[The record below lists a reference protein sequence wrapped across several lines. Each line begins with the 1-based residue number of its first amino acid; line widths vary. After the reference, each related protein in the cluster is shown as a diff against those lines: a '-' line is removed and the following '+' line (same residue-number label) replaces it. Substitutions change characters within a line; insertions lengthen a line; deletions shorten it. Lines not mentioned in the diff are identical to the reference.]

1 MAASPILPRNNA
13 DVTGQQRRVK
23 GAINEFSRRMRKVRA
38 GMLKI
43 LADQQYQVITLN
55 SFGINATT
63 YQFLL
68 DDSVLSRID
77 LEIAYLIDELMDEG
91 TPQTNWF
98 VKGYAEPAYVNGL
111 AMTHA
116 NLSVQSAS
124 YAASRPTLESVLMSP
139 AYKSRI
145 GLLRARVFNE
155 MKGLSDTMKGDL
167 SATLSRGMAA
177 GQNPRKIAKDI
188 EQRVGVSTSRA
199 NRIAQTEIVGAMR
212 TARRA
217 EAQQAQTELGIM
229 SKMMHLSALKPTTRP
244 SHRARHAHLYTIQ
257 EVADWYE
264 IVPNS
269 ISCFCSQVEILVDEK
284 GNPLSPGIIE
294 RAKRKLGQ

>member
-23 GAINEFSRRMRKVRA
+23 GAINEFARRMRKVRA

-43 LADQQYQVITLN
+43 LADQRYQVITLN

-145 GLLRARVFNE
+145 GLVRARVFSE

-212 TARRA
+212 TARRE
-217 EAQQAQTELGIM
+217 EAKQAQIELGIM
-229 SKMMHLSALKPTTRP
+229 SKMMHLSALKSTTRE
-244 SHRARHAHLYTIQ
+244 SHRARHARLFTIQ
-257 EVADWYE
+257 EVADWYA
-264 IVPNS
+264 IVPNP
-269 ISCFCSQVEILVDEK
+269 INCYCSQVEVLVDEK

-294 RAKRKLGQ
+294 RAKRKLG

>member
-1 MAASPILPRNNA
+1 
-13 DVTGQQRRVK
+13 
-23 GAINEFSRRMRKVRA
+23 
-38 GMLKI
+38 
-43 LADQQYQVITLN
+43 
-55 SFGINATT
+55 
-63 YQFLL
+63 
-68 DDSVLSRID
+68 
-77 LEIAYLIDELMDEG
+77 
-91 TPQTNWF
+91 
-98 VKGYAEPAYVNGL
+98 
-111 AMTHA
+111 
-116 NLSVQSAS
+116 
-124 YAASRPTLESVLMSP
+124 
-139 AYKSRI
+139 
-145 GLLRARVFNE
+145 
-155 MKGLSDTMKGDL
+155 
-167 SATLSRGMAA
+167 MAA

-264 IVPNS
+264 IVPNM
-269 ISCFCSQVEILVDEK
+269 IACFCSQVEILVDEK

-294 RAKRKLGQ
+294 RAKRKLG